1 MPATTSKRPY
11 FSFSTNDLFSLF
23 EGNGEN
29 KKILLAL
36 KTELEHRDRPK
47 AKKLAKLVQD
57 ALDGKRR
64 PEQVPLPITKPKK
77 TQKPQPLPL
86 PVVSS
91 EQAESMTESEDSNAP
106 LLRWLAR
113 SREI

>member
-23 EGNGEN
+23 ESSNGN

-36 KTELEHRDRPK
+36 KAELEHRGRPR

-57 ALDGKRR
+57 ALDGKKK
-64 PEQVPLPITKPKK
+64 PEQLPLPIPKPKK
-77 TQKPQPLPL
+77 TKKPQSLPL
-86 PVVSS
+86 PDLSG
-91 EQAESMTESEDSNAP
+91 EDEGAADTADSNGS

-113 SREI
+113 YREI

>member
-11 FSFSTNDLFSLF
+11 FSSSTNDLFSIF
-23 EGNGEN
+23 EGNSEN

-36 KTELEHRDRPK
+36 KAELGHRDRPR

-57 ALDGKRR
+57 ALDGKKR
-64 PEQVPLPITKPKK
+64 PEQLSLPVEKPRKSKK
-77 TQKPQPLPL
+77 LQSLPL
-86 PVVSS
+86 PGVSS
-91 EQAESMTESEDSNAP
+91 EQEESVTKPEDSNAP

-113 SREI
+113 FREI